1 MKQTINARL
10 RGPVR
15 AVASA
20 IGRARI
26 EILVAWYIVSRE
38 WQSRD
43 ERLWRTR

>member
-15 AVASA
+15 AVASV

-26 EILVAWYIVSRE
+26 SILVAWYIVARE
-38 WQSRD
+38 WQSRG
-43 ERLWRTR
+43 EKLWRTR